1 MTDPLAAIGEAFAHP
16 TVSVFFSVFLGGL
29 VTSIGPCIAPRYVA
43 IAALAG
49 STPRSTLLVA
59 TFTLGLIA
67 TYVSFGW
74 IAGALGTLWT
84 ISSAMY
90 AVLAIGLIAGG
101 LWTIVTPPRDHAH
114 ASSPPR
120 SLGAA
125 LLLGIA
131 SAFVASPCCTPI
143 VASVVSYSAIA
154 GKPLFGALLLFSFA
168 CGHVAPLAAIGCVGR
183 PLRTMLS
190 RLANAQAPAIASGVL
205 MLALGLLYGAM
216 A

>member
-1 MTDPLAAIGEAFAHP
+1 MTDPLAAIGDAFAHP
-16 TVSVFFSVFLGGL
+16 TIGVFFTVFLGGL
-29 VTSIGPCIAPRYVA
+29 ITSIGPCIAPRYLAV
-43 IAALAG
+43 AALTG
-49 STPRSTLLVA
+49 STSQSAALIA

-84 ISSAMY
+84 ISSAVY

-101 LWTIVTPPRDHAH
+101 LWTIARRPHDHAH
-114 ASSPPR
+114 AATAPR

-143 VASVVSYSAIA
+143 VASVISYSAVA
-154 GKPLFGALLLFSFA
+154 GKPTFGALLLFSFA
-168 CGHVAPLAAIGCVGR
+168 CGHVAPLAVVGLFGK
-183 PLRTMLS
+183 PLRTILS
-190 RLANAQAPAIASGVL
+190 RIASAQAPTLASGVL
-205 MLALGLLYGAM
+205 LLALGLLYGAM